1 MNIGIRLQRLNNED
15 MIWVVYLFIAIAA
28 IISDKFER
36 DFILSKNTIAH
47 KKFRTINVV
56 VLTVAL
62 FIYIYFVF
70 LNYEDVATL
79 KKEVTKK
86 EVILSH
92 ASLIAAL
99 LFLVGGIITL
109 FVEIN
114 RANAIN
120 EEIGL

>member
-1 MNIGIRLQRLNNED
+1 MNIGIKLQRIRNED
-15 MIWVVYLFIAIAA
+15 MIWIVYLFIAIAA

-36 DFILSKNTIAH
+36 DFILTNDKMA
-47 KKFRTINVV
+47 KKKYRIINIT
-56 VLTVAL
+56 VLTIVL

-70 LNYEDVATL
+70 INYEDVATL

-86 EVILSH
+86 EVILTH

-99 LFLVGGIITL
+99 LFLIGGIIAL

-114 RANAIN
+114 RTS
-120 EEIGL
+120 GLDDVEL

>member
-1 MNIGIRLQRLNNED
+1 MNIGVKLQRLNNED

-28 IISDKFER
+28 LISDKFER
-36 DFILSKNTIAH
+36 DFLLSKNPVAH
-47 KKFRTINVV
+47 KKYRIINIT
-56 VLTVAL
+56 VLTIAL

-70 LNYEDVATL
+70 INYEDVNTL
-79 KKEVTKK
+79 KKEITKK
-86 EVILSH
+86 EVILNH
-92 ASLIAAL
+92 ASLVAAL

-114 RANAIN
+114 RANAID

>member
-1 MNIGIRLQRLNNED
+1 MNIGVKLQRLNNED

-36 DFILSKNTIAH
+36 DFILNKNLIAH
-47 KKFRTINVV
+47 KKFRTINIV
-56 VLTVAL
+56 VLTIAL

-70 LNYEDVATL
+70 TNYDDVTTL
-79 KKEVTKK
+79 KKEATKK

-114 RANAIN
+114 RANNID

>member
-1 MNIGIRLQRLNNED
+1 MNIGVRLQRLNNED
-15 MIWVVYLFIAIAA
+15 MIWIVYLFIAIAA

-36 DFILSKNTIAH
+36 EFILNKNPIAN
-47 KKFRTINVV
+47 KKFHTINII

-70 LNYEDVATL
+70 INYDDVNTL
-79 KKEVTKK
+79 KREATKK
-86 EVILSH
+86 EVILNH
-92 ASLIAAL
+92 ASLIASL

-114 RANAIN
+114 RANNID

>member
-1 MNIGIRLQRLNNED
+1 MNIGVRLQRLNNED

-36 DFILSKNTIAH
+36 DFVLSKNPIAH
-47 KKFRTINVV
+47 KKYRTINIT
-56 VLTVAL
+56 VLTIAL

-70 LNYEDVATL
+70 TNYEDVSTL
-79 KKEVTKK
+79 KRETTKK

-92 ASLIAAL
+92 AGLVAAL

-114 RANAIN
+114 RTS
-120 EEIGL
+120 GLDDVEL

>member
-1 MNIGIRLQRLNNED
+1 MNIGIKLQRIRNED
-15 MIWVVYLFIAIAA
+15 MIWIVYLFIAIAA

-36 DFILSKNTIAH
+36 DFILTNDKMA
-47 KKFRTINVV
+47 KKKYRIINIT
-56 VLTVAL
+56 VLTIAL

-70 LNYEDVATL
+70 INYEDVATL

-86 EVILSH
+86 EVILTH

-99 LFLVGGIITL
+99 LFLIGGIIAL

-114 RANAIN
+114 RTS
-120 EEIGL
+120 GLDDVEL

>member
-1 MNIGIRLQRLNNED
+1 MNIGVKLQRINNED

-28 IISDKFER
+28 IISDKFEK
-36 DFILSKNTIAH
+36 DFLLNKNPIAH
-47 KKFRTINVV
+47 KKFRTINIT

-70 LNYEDVATL
+70 INYDDVASL

-92 ASLIAAL
+92 ASLVAAL

-114 RANAIN
+114 RTS
-120 EEIGL
+120 GLDDVEL